1 MTIDLDSVQ
10 RALAALP
17 PEKQAEVL
25 DFIEFLRQR
34 RPGSARRRQRPA
46 LRDETFIGMWA
57 DRDDMRDSTTWV
69 RHLRDREWER

>member
-25 DFIEFLRQR
+25 DFIEFLAQRQ
-34 RPGSARRRQRPA
+34 PGVAIREKRPA
-46 LRDETFIGMWA
+46 LRDEAFVGMWA
-57 DRDDMRDSTTWV
+57 DREDMRDSSAWV
-69 RHLRDREWER
+69 RQLREKEWER